1 MKFKQFNDG
10 GCDIIFEKHEIDIIN
25 KKEKIYLDPAAFK
38 HFGNVLVKIVFDWQE
53 NFSDEFKN
61 IKTTGSSEIKGKETS
76 KKNE

>member
-38 HFGNVLVKIVFDWQE
+38 HFGNVLVTIVFDWQE

-61 IKTTGSSEIKGKETS
+61 IKTTSFSEIKGKETS